1 MTIPQLGN
9 AFYFFFVINFIELF
23 LDGLSLHCCVGFYL
37 VVASG
42 GYSLAAV
49 HGLPI
54 AVVSLVEHG
63 LEGEQASVIA
73 AQWLWYTDLAAPQHV
88 GSSWVR
94 D

>member
-1 MTIPQLGN
+1 MFFKYL
-9 AFYFFFVINFIELF
+9 FFFYLLAIL
-23 LDGLSLHCCVGFYL
+23 GLGCCVGFSL

>member
-37 VVASG
+37 VVASR

-49 HGLPI
+49 HGF
-54 AVVSLVEHG
+54 SLW
-63 LEGEQASVIA
+63 
-73 AQWLWYTDLAAPQHV
+73 WLLLSWSM
-88 GSSWVR
+88 GSR
-94 D
+94 AHRLQ